1 MPNKMAPPSC
11 RVSIIGAQR
20 QRVAKVAAILRADE
34 SLNTVLPESLVTTG
48 GTSAPPPGVPRSI
61 TVEYLPCV
69 ARFGSYEDEDGKTI
83 RYLETVEHHGEH
95 GTLVQG
101 KSLAPFFDELEV
113 DGPDDATPLP
123 GICAAAVGCGIDDD
137 EDVDKIKSFLE
148 SLSSSCRAQV
158 SASDGDRPLSGP
170 LTACVEPNQE
180 HATMKEENEAYR
192 NLSEEEKKESI
203 ANGSIG
209 PGKMARFAFS
219 VAERAVRRRWEK
231 DFEEYEQQQQQRE
244 SCKVDSDE
252 KPSSEVEIGAETDS
266 PSPHV
271 PNPQQTRYSCRKCR
285 TVLFGVA
292 DLENPPHTQSQH
304 SFRKKGSSHNIT
316 TSLCQ
321 SHFLAQPLTWMD
333 GCGDMEGKLH
343 CPKCSY
349 KVGHYSWT
357 GAQCSCGTW
366 VVPAIMI
373 PKSKV
378 DEMRPINYVT
388 ATGSLYRPYGV
399 EDLPTTDQRG
409 LAMVEAGD

>member
-1 MPNKMAPPSC
+1 MSSPPSC
-11 RVSIIGAQR
+11 RVSIIGASR
-20 QRVAKVAAILRADE
+20 QRVAKAAAILHADD
-34 SLNTVLPESLVTTG
+34 SLNTVLSETLVIKG
-48 GTSAPPPGVPRSI
+48 DASGSPPGVPRSV

-69 ARFGSYEDEDGKTI
+69 ARFGCYEDEDGRTI

-101 KSLAPFFDELEV
+101 KSLAPFFDELGL
-113 DGPDDATPLP
+113 DGPDDETPFP
-123 GICAAAVGCGIDDD
+123 GICAAAIGCGVDDG

-158 SASDGDRPLSGP
+158 SASDDDRPLSGP
-170 LTACVEPNQE
+170 LTVCIEPNQE
-180 HATMKEENEAYR
+180 YATMKEETEAYR
-192 NLSEEEKKESI
+192 NLTEEEKKESVVS
-203 ANGSIG
+203 GSIG

-231 DFEEYEQQQQQRE
+231 EFDEYEQLQRQ
-244 SCKVDSDE
+244 SD
-252 KPSSEVEIGAETDS
+252 KLDTSSEVEM
-266 PSPHV
+266 HV

-304 SFRKKGSSHNIT
+304 SFRKKGASHNII

-321 SHFLAQPLTWMD
+321 SHFIAQPLSWMD

-378 DEMRPINYVT
+378 DEMKPISYDYVT
-388 ATGSLYRPYGV
+388 ATGSLYRPYGI
-399 EDLPTTDQRG
+399 ENLPTTDQRG
-409 LAMVEAGD
+409 LGLGLVEAGD